1 MDLPRA
7 PRFLSAPWRAPVPGE
22 KHVRVPRWV
31 LILPALLLL
40 VLPLAS
46 LMEQTHWAQ
55 LEAAYGDWHAVE
67 VSVTLSAVAMV
78 FIVGVGL
85 PLSFWLARTQCWLKR
100 GVETLVL
107 LSLLMPSL
115 AIGILLVSVYGPY
128 GSIGE
133 LLGRIGISL
142 NNNASSFILAQ
153 VYGGLAYFVMAARTA
168 FDNVPPILEEAA
180 QDLGCSPWRTFRC
193 VSLPLASRELL
204 TGAVVA
210 WVRIIGEFGI
220 VAVFSYFPQGIP
232 VKLFVN
238 LQNDGVQSVYVL
250 VWILLLL
257 TLPIPLIILSLT
269 RRPSAQ

>member
-1 MDLPRA
+1 
-7 PRFLSAPWRAPVPGE
+7 
-22 KHVRVPRWV
+22 
-31 LILPALLLL
+31 
-40 VLPLAS
+40 
-46 LMEQTHWAQ
+46 
-55 LEAAYGDWHAVE
+55 
-67 VSVTLSAVAMV
+67 
-78 FIVGVGL
+78 
-85 PLSFWLARTQCWLKR
+85 
-100 GVETLVL
+100 
-107 LSLLMPSL
+107 
-115 AIGILLVSVYGPY
+115 
-128 GSIGE
+128 
-133 LLGRIGISL
+133 
-142 NNNASSFILAQ
+142 
-153 VYGGLAYFVMAARTA
+153 
-168 FDNVPPILEEAA
+168 
-180 QDLGCSPWRTFRC
+180 